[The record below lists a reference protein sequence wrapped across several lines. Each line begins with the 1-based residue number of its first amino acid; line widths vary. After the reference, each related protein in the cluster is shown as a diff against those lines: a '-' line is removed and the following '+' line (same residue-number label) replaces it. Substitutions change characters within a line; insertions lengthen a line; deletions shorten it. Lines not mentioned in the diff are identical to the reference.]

1 VAVDH
6 WNTDNPHIHILV
18 RGRADDGSDLVIDGG
33 YIAQGI
39 RGRAEER
46 VTLELGLR
54 SEQDMRLARERE
66 VEAERWTG
74 LDRQLVDKVDVDFG
88 TFDLRPGPDGADG
101 QQRLLIGRVGKLARL
116 GLAEQSEPGLWTMS
130 ADAETVLRDLADRGN
145 IIRTMH
151 RAMSAGGNSPETGRF
166 AMHDEAPEQRII
178 GRLVERGL
186 HDELAGS
193 AYAIVD
199 GADGRVHHLRFNDLQ
214 QTGDAA
220 PGAIVELRQWQ
231 GDGGRLRMAL
241 ATRSDLPLARQIQAP
256 GATWLDRELVAREGI
271 ATGNGFGAEI
281 RSALEKRTD
290 HLEKIGLARRHGQG
304 VSFERDLIA
313 RLRDRDMEGRSRSSP
328 RARG

>member
-1 VAVDH
+1 V
-6 WNTDNPHIHILV
+6 
-18 RGRADDGSDLVIDGG
+18 
-33 YIAQGI
+33 
-39 RGRAEER
+39 
-46 VTLELGLR
+46 
-54 SEQDMRLARERE
+54 
-66 VEAERWTG
+66 
-74 LDRQLVDKVDVDFG
+74 
-88 TFDLRPGPDGADG
+88 
-101 QQRLLIGRVGKLARL
+101 LLK
-116 GLAEQSEPGLWTMS
+116 
-130 ADAETVLRDLADRGN
+130 
-145 IIRTMH
+145 
-151 RAMSAGGNSPETGRF
+151 
-166 AMHDEAPEQRII
+166 I

-241 ATRSDLPLARQIQAP
+241 ATRSDLTLARQIQAP

-290 HLEKIGLARRHGQG
+290 HLEKIGLAHRHGQG

-313 RLRDRDMEGRSRSSP
+313 RLRDRDMEGQIAAISARTGLTHRARHGTIPFAGSSP
-328 RARG
+328 RNLCVNRAGPRSLPRGARTGGRHG